1 MISRGNDCLLVELL
15 TKRYYNCEAF
25 KRTMKKIWLPV
36 KAMRFR
42 ELESEILMAEFEN
55 IKHKEWVV
63 RDRPWNF
70 DRNLVLLKDFD
81 VTQQVKNIHINE
93 TVF

>member
-1 MISRGNDCLLVELL
+1 MEVICERLSLTDLEQEEIHVDLSSVEEVISRGNDCLLVELL

-42 ELESEILMAEFEN
+42 ELETEILMAEFEN
-55 IKHKEWVV
+55 IKHKE
-63 RDRPWNF
+63 
-70 DRNLVLLKDFD
+70 
-81 VTQQVKNIHINE
+81 
-93 TVF
+93 